1 MFSIA
6 SSAGSIRPVRTL
18 ARMWFGAPLW
28 RRILLGLALGAVAGL
43 ILGERAAELKWIGD
57 LFVRLIRM
65 LVTPLVFVT
74 VAAGVAAMSDPAR
87 LGSVGLRTIVLY
99 FGLMLIG
106 AALGLA
112 IGALI
117 QPGAG
122 IDLAGVVPTPVGKA
136 QPIADTLMNIVPINP
151 VAALAGG
158 DILAVIFFAL
168 LIGGALL
175 AAGEEGRPL
184 RTLLDSSSAVSLLIV
199 RFVMELAPLGIFALI
214 AWVMGTS
221 GPAAFVSIFRLAFCV
236 LLGAAFQTLVIHG
249 GILRLL
255 ARVPVLP
262 FFRDIAD
269 AIVVAFS
276 TSSSAA
282 TLPVALRV
290 AQRNLGVGSAVASTV
305 LPLGVTLSMDGTA
318 MYVGLLATF
327 SAQVFGVTLGFA
339 DYLAIMGVTALVALG
354 TAPVPSASLF
364 LLAAVLSVIGLG
376 PEQTALIVGFILPF
390 DRPLDMIRTVP
401 NCTSDLS
408 VAVAV
413 ARMEGDLD
421 LDTYK
426 ARPIE

>member
-1 MFSIA
+1 MSSLA
-6 SSAGSIRPVRTL
+6 PSAGLFRPVRL
-18 ARMWFGAPLW
+18 AARLWFAAPLW
-28 RRILLGLALGAVAGL
+28 RRILMGLALGAFAGVV
-43 ILGERAAELKWIGD
+43 LGERAQDLKWIGD

-74 VAAGVAAMSDPAR
+74 VAAGVSAMSDPAR
-87 LGSVGLRTIVLY
+87 LGSAGLKTMLLY

-106 AALGLA
+106 AAIGLGV
-112 IGALI
+112 GALV

-122 IDLAGVVPTPVGKA
+122 IDLDGVVPAPLAEA
-136 QPIADTLMNIVPINP
+136 QDLPAILTNIVPLNP
-151 VAALAGG
+151 IAAMAEG
-158 DILAVIFFAL
+158 DVLAVIFFAL

-175 AAGEEGRPL
+175 VTGEEGRPL
-184 RTLLDSSSAVSLLIV
+184 RRVLESGSAVLLRV
-199 RFVMELAPLGIFALI
+199 VQFVMELAPFGVFALI

-221 GPAAFVSIFRLAFCV
+221 GPSAFVSVLRLSCCV
-236 LLGAAFQTLVIHG
+236 LLGAAIQTFIVHG
-249 GILRLL
+249 AVLRLI

-262 FFRDIAD
+262 FYRDIVD
-269 AIVVAFS
+269 AVAVAFS

-290 AQRNLGVGSAVASTV
+290 AQRNLGVSPAIASTV

-318 MYVGLLATF
+318 LYVGLLAAF
-327 SAQVFGVTLGFA
+327 SAQVFGVALGPA
-339 DYLAIMGVTALVALG
+339 DYLAIVAVTALVALG
-354 TAPVPSASLF
+354 AAPVPSASLF

-401 NCTSDLS
+401 NCTSDLA

-413 ARMEGDLD
+413 ARMEGELD
-421 LDTYK
+421 LVIYQE
-426 ARPIE
+426 RPLE